1 MTTTTQVIIF
11 SPNHSTMYQH
21 CSSEDHYNMNQ
32 ESVISIL
39 LLNSKM
45 AYVLKKM

>member
-1 MTTTTQVIIF
+1 
-11 SPNHSTMYQH
+11 
-21 CSSEDHYNMNQ
+21 MNQ

-45 AYVLKKM
+45 AYVLKKCNCISCLLSIPHFWRI